1 MLRNCR
7 DEHLRY
13 YVIIIIIIIIIII
26 DFIGEGNI

>member
-13 YVIIIIIIIIIII
+13 YVIIIIIIIIII